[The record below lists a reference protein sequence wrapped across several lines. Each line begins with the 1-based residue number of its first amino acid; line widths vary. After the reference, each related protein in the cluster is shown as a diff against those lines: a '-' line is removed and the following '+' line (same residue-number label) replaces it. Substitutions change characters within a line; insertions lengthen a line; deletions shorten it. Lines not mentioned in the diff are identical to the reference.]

1 MQYFERVYID
11 SCPDIDLFIFDV
23 DLCLIDRDRL
33 PSVAVGLEEVV
44 ESIVLIVDR
53 NVTHI
58 NERFDSTE

>member
-33 PSVAVGLEEVV
+33 PSVAVGLEEVLTLEERIMKCDEDC
-44 ESIVLIVDR
+44 ESALC
-53 NVTHI
+53 
-58 NERFDSTE
+58 